1 MRAGRMIVAAVL
13 LLAAGCTAAEPA
25 AAPATTALP
34 RPDPVAACVTQL
46 TYWADAELRGAPD
59 QGYDYQHMGLTA
71 DQKDALDAVVEAARR
86 DGPGVVER
94 LIRDACTRLATGPTS
109 GPWGY

>member
-1 MRAGRMIVAAVL
+1 MIVTAVL
-13 LLAAGCTAAEPA
+13 LLAAGCSAAAEPPA
-25 AAPATTALP
+25 PPATTAPP

-46 TYWADAELRGAPD
+46 TYWAGEQLRGAPD

-71 DQKDALDAVVEAARR
+71 DQNDALDAIVEVARR
-86 DGPGVVER
+86 DGPGVVDG
-94 LIRDACTRLATGPTS
+94 LVRDACTRLATGPTS